1 MLIVPSDKSWGTRSW
16 WKKLWDKI
24 LKREWTPTW
33 SNKSWRDSL
42 GRTVLAWIAYDRP
55 EELFDALF
63 HCVYFHWRK
72 TQLFRH
78 PKHKEEHASRD
89 HWSYWLIFNKIHDR
103 DPHAF
108 ENLPRMRGLNLW
120 MKSLAGKTGF
130 LGIKAISWYYFWNI
144 PFARIGN
151 LWLRICRWAGK
162 IGPERDNNWWI
173 DKEVIDTLT
182 LGEYIGMPLM
192 FPVYGEH
199 SNGLNLQHSRTP
211 WQKLWGWIIL
221 NTIPAYSLHIKAWQ
235 IYVLPESRKKEKLKR
250 ILLSRI
256 GISNIMMRLLLE
268 DRKTPN
274 SGDNVTQEEID
285 NYPAMTG
292 YRPGVYLDESCRRD
306 IREMTPEEAEF
317 NNYEVELIKYLW
329 NEISR

>member
-1 MLIVPSDKSWGTRSW
+1 MSLNLNSKTSYYQFDSSSMLIVPSDKSWGTRSW

-120 MKSLAGKTGF
+120 MKSLACKTGF

-144 PFARIGN
+144 PFARLGN
-151 LWLRICRWAGK
+151 WWLKRCRK
-162 IGPERDNNWWI
+162 IGRIRNEWDNNDWI
-173 DKEVIDTLT
+173 NEVQDNLT
-182 LGEYIGMPLM
+182 VGNWVQIR
-192 FPVYGEH
+192 
-199 SNGLNLQHSRTP
+199 RTP
-211 WQKLWGWIIL
+211 WQKLWCRIIL
-221 NTIPAYSLHIKAWQ
+221 NTIPAYSLHIKGWQ
-235 IYVLPESRKKEKLKR
+235 LYVMPESKKKEKLKR
-250 ILLSRI
+250 ILLKRVEK
-256 GISNIMMRLLLE
+256 SNILVRLLLGDE
-268 DRKTPN
+268 TVKQHEVDTYPN
-274 SGDNVTQEEID
+274 
-285 NYPAMTG
+285 MKG
-292 YRPGVYLDESCRRD
+292 YRPGVYLYMTFRD
-306 IREMTPEEAEF
+306 IREMTEKEREF
-317 NNYEVELIKYLW
+317 NSYEWDLIQWLYE
-329 NEISR
+329 NN